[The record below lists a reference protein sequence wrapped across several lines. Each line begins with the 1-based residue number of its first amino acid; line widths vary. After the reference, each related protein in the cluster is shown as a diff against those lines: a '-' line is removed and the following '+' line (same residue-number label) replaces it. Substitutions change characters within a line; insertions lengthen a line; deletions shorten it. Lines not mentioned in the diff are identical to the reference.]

1 VLGVTRSVVAG
12 HGGEVRLIDK
22 SNSDPRFEVELPI
35 SLKDRS
41 SPPSSAG
48 SPSIE
53 ISRRMTALIIE
64 PDEAAQRQ
72 ILALLSA
79 RGYRVV
85 PVPSSDSGLELA
97 QRMRFDAAFCS
108 VHAHGL
114 NWVELSERMH
124 SRVGGFVLLSDG
136 YDSELAAD
144 FEGDGRFVLSK
155 PVQEAEL
162 ERVLRTI
169 DRLASAKVIPIKN
182 GVA

>member
-1 VLGVTRSVVAG
+1 
-12 HGGEVRLIDK
+12 
-22 SNSDPRFEVELPI
+22 
-35 SLKDRS
+35 
-41 SPPSSAG
+41 
-48 SPSIE
+48 
-53 ISRRMTALIIE
+53 
-64 PDEAAQRQ
+64 
-72 ILALLSA
+72 
-79 RGYRVV
+79 VV

-136 YDSELAAD
+136 YDAELAAD

-169 DRLASAKVIPIKN
+169 DRLASAKVIPILKN